1 MNTLYHWFYLVG
13 YGGWIMPR
21 LLRRVTARSEC
32 HRAWLLGHLGYF
44 EEGGV
49 RFSSANPYPSS

>member
-1 MNTLYHWFYLVG
+1 MNTLYHWIYLAG
-13 YGGWIMPR
+13 YDGWIVPR

-49 RFSSANPYPSS
+49 RFSPANPYPSS